1 MENYKWIKT
10 STDVAE
16 LRREDFS
23 SIPSLKLN
31 KLDPLLMEKLEERGV
46 DYFVEGGTIL
56 GECYYVLMLKNINRV
71 KITAPLYQYNVSSC
85 EYKLI
90 TNSYTQIT
98 NDPNEYEI
106 LTQIYLECC
115 EKIKKEQLKKYL

>member
-56 GECYYVLMLKNINRV
+56 
-71 KITAPLYQYNVSSC
+71 
-85 EYKLI
+85 
-90 TNSYTQIT
+90 
-98 NDPNEYEI
+98 
-106 LTQIYLECC
+106 
-115 EKIKKEQLKKYL
+115 

>member
-1 MENYKWIKT
+1 MKNYKWIRT
-10 STDVAE
+10 SADIAE

-23 SIPSLKLN
+23 SIPCLKLN
-31 KLDPLLMEKLEERGV
+31 KLDPLLMKKLDERGV

-56 GECYYVLMLKNINRV
+56 GECCYVLMLKNINRV

-115 EKIKKEQLKKYL
+115 EKIKKNN

>member
-1 MENYKWIKT
+1 
-10 STDVAE
+10 
-16 LRREDFS
+16 
-23 SIPSLKLN
+23 
-31 KLDPLLMEKLEERGV
+31 MEKLKERGV

-56 GECYYVLMLKNINRV
+56 GECCYVLTLKKIKRV

-85 EYKLI
+85 EYELI